1 VANLAQEFPHTG
13 MVLQIPGRQVWWQPL
28 DLESPGGRA
37 HRKRPLQN
45 APKHGGIAL
54 RPYPHPVVQIAFGA
68 KVLRRGKD
76 APSGPKRP
84 RQRDGSVGRIAIERD
99 LDPAAPAE
107 QRQPR
112 RLPAV
117 GAVEPARAS
126 VPESGPEHRQM
137 AVPQRPGKLRVLG
150 PSMSARHR

>member
-1 VANLAQEFPHTG
+1 MADPAQEVAQTG
-13 MVLQIPGRQVWWQPL
+13 MGRTRRERSLHNRPERCRIVLRPDPQPIV
-28 DLESPGGRA
+28 EF
-37 HRKRPLQN
+37 
-45 APKHGGIAL
+45 AL
-54 RPYPHPVVQIAFGA
+54 RPEF
-68 KVLRRGKD
+68 LRRD
-76 APSGPKRP
+76 EHAPAGSERP
-84 RQRDGSVGRIAIERD
+84 RKNDATFGRIAIERD
-99 LDPAAPAE
+99 VDPAGPAE

-126 VPESGPEHRQM
+126 VPEPGPEHRQM